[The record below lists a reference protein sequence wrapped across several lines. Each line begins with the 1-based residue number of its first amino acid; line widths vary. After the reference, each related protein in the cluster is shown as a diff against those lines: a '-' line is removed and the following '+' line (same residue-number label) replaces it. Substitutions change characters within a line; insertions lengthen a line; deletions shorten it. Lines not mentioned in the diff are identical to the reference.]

1 MTSASTFSNQSE
13 SSETGKPKDQA
24 TPSPSNDNQI
34 EPAGEPTIDDTLTA
48 KLHGEQPPSDQVQV
62 IISQVALRQIEGH
75 STADM
80 SRELGGVLL
89 GQVIQEDET
98 LLVKVE
104 AALPVKTDDYG
115 PIHFTFTADA
125 WAQLHQDRATRFPEF
140 DIVGWFHTHPNLGVF
155 YSADDVVVH
164 SAAFV
169 MPWQIGLVFDPVLG
183 EGCLVGWLDNS
194 AEEGEP
200 KLSSIDGFYELL
212 DVQETSVVNWRFV
225 ESAVWQQGGYPA
237 APYGHSNQVYA
248 PSNEWLLL
256 PDVSPWWGVVLGGL
270 SLLIS
275 LLLLIDRLIAGAN

>member
-1 MTSASTFSNQSE
+1 MTSASTFSDQTE
-13 SSETGKPKDQA
+13 SSETGKPRDQV
-24 TPSPSNDNQI
+24 TLPPSTDNQLDHM
-34 EPAGEPTIDDTLTA
+34 GESTIDDALTA

-62 IISQVALRQIEGH
+62 VISQVALRQVEGH
-75 STADM
+75 STADLN
-80 SRELGGVLL
+80 RELGGVLM
-89 GQVIQEDET
+89 GQVIQEEET

-104 AALPVKTDDYG
+104 AALPVKTEDHG

-125 WAQLHQDRATRFPEF
+125 WAQLHQDRAAHFPEL

-183 EGCLVGWLDNS
+183 EGCLVGWHDNS
-194 AEEGEP
+194 AEDG
-200 KLSSIDGFYELL
+200 KLNLSSINGFYELL

-225 ESAVWQQGGYPA
+225 ESAVWQQGGYPPG
-237 APYGHSNQVYA
+237 PYGLSNQVYA

-256 PDVSPWWGVVLGGL
+256 PEISPWWGVILGGL